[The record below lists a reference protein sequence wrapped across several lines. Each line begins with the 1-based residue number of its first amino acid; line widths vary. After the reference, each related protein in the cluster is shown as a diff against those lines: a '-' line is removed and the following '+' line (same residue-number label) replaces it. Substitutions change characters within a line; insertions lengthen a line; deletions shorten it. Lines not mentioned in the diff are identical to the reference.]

1 MRSRTVVRTFS
12 ELCVTIGTLLVLFV
26 VYVLYW
32 TGVRADSA
40 MDEEL
45 GRLQDRWSSGAVGAA
60 AAPGEQAGEQAG
72 QQQPEGAQPEA
83 GGLPDDPSAPSGGR
97 SDGQSGGGSG
107 DQPGARPGD
116 PSGPARPDAPSRTPP
131 RAGTAG
137 QAPPAGTAPRAGRAF
152 AVMYIPRFGAG
163 WAKPVLEG
171 TGTDLLK
178 RGLGHYERTARPGAQ
193 GNFAVA
199 GHRRTYGDPFKDLDE
214 LRAGDAVVIS
224 DGTTWF
230 TYRVDGRPYRTRPDD
245 TGVIDPVPAAS
256 GYRTPGRY
264 LTLTT
269 CEPEWGHSHRL
280 IVWAHL
286 DATSPVSRG
295 RPGALSA

>member
-1 MRSRTVVRTFS
+1 MELRLVVRTVS
-12 ELCVTIGTLLVLFV
+12 ELCLTIGTLLVLFV

-32 TGVRADSA
+32 TGVRADGA
-40 MDEEL
+40 MDREL
-45 GRLQDRWSSGAVGAA
+45 SRLQDRWSSGAAVTAGAPETPV
-60 AAPGEQAGEQAG
+60 PGEQPGGSAEQPGEPPD
-72 QQQPEGAQPEA
+72 QPAA
-83 GGLPDDPSAPSGGR
+83 SSAPSAPSAQPQPPSGSHLTPGPGA
-97 SDGQSGGGSG
+97 GQAAPARQQSA
-107 DQPGARPGD
+107 PARPGE
-116 PSGPARPDAPSRTPP
+116 
-131 RAGTAG
+131 
-137 QAPPAGTAPRAGRAF
+137 AF

-171 TGTDLLK
+171 TGTGLLK
-178 RGLGHYERTARPGAQ
+178 KGLGHYERTARPGGT

-214 LRAGDAVVIS
+214 LRPGDAVVVG

-245 TGVIDPVPAAS
+245 TGVIDPVPAGS
-256 GYRTPGRY
+256 GFRGPGRY

-280 IVWAHL
+280 IVWARL
-286 DATSPVSRG
+286 DATSPAARG
-295 RPGALSA
+295 RPGALSG